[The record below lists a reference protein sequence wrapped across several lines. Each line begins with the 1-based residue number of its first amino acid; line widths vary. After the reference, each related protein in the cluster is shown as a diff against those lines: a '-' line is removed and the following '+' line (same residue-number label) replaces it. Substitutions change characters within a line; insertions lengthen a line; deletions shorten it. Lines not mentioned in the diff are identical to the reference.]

1 MGKSRDYR
9 GPRRRAFDDD
19 VFPMAD
25 MPSMRPAYPPGGGFN
40 RDLGADSGPV
50 VDATVK
56 WFNPEKGF
64 GFAELADGSGDVFLH
79 IGVLQASGRE
89 TVAAGAKLKANVGQG
104 AKGRQ
109 ITKVVEVDESAA
121 AAAPRRPPPR
131 GPAGGGR
138 PPRSMPDPSTAVELA
153 GLVKWFNAEK
163 GFGFVI
169 GDDGGKDVFVHISIL
184 ERARLATLNEG
195 QRVLMRV
202 VETPKGREAIS
213 LSLEG

>member
-1 MGKSRDYR
+1 MQRW
-9 GPRRRAFDDD
+9 
-19 VFPMAD
+19 
-25 MPSMRPAYPPGGGFN
+25 
-40 RDLGADSGPV
+40 V
-50 VDATVK
+50 V
-56 WFNPEKGF
+56 
-64 GFAELADGSGDVFLH
+64 GDV
-79 IGVLQASGRE
+79 
-89 TVAAGAKLKANVGQG
+89 
-104 AKGRQ
+104 Q

-138 PPRSMPDPSTAVELA
+138 PQRSMPDPSTAVEIA

-213 LSLEG
+213 LTLEG